1 MIMEFL
7 KSYQNIESLIC
18 YLADIVHTE
27 KYIFK
32 LSKEEYLKILQTFNN
47 AISTISTIPK
57 TIGNTTRLETL
68 SVDLI
73 ASKFVFIKGIK
84 RLNTQAKREL
94 NIEVSRDFVQNLLS
108 LLRVY
113 QRECVR
119 PRRFRLDLTPEVYK
133 NKRVVAEDF
142 SNYENLDFDGSPYL
156 AAGHKKNFATIFE
169 ELGFKYTMIKDFGVI
184 VKIPNF
190 VKFTIQKYSYTTE
203 QQDVYIGFRY
213 KNSSRRASNELY
225 IGFADSYTPFPHCS
239 TLKSKE
245 NFIRGFFHSSF
256 CPGNNRS
263 LIENL
268 IRQFLDID
276 STANKL
282 GILNR
287 LKFLVSSNKAIN
299 INDPWGIKVLEQVPG
314 NIVSLKY
321 MDTLIENSTAEKS
334 NKLLL
339 DMYKDSEVRDSLYY
353 PNANTFRWYLYLLV
367 TELNERGLTN
377 YYPYKGYIANSSSRP
392 LSRDNLKL
400 LIKNTLYHPKLW
412 QEIITKPTVSILF
425 VGLGSIGSYVAPG
438 FIEYVSELED
448 INLKVTLIDFDIVEP
463 KNIIN
468 QNFTVDDVGKFK
480 VDVVKETIAKN
491 SKKTHITAFTRRYDK
506 DVQLRH
512 YDLVITAVDTSD
524 KIPMH
529 YDCSAKAVPMFDY
542 SCNEDTIRMSY
553 TPYSGVFAEKVRH
566 TETLLE
572 GAVNKPTLPVVTRN
586 SPKLAIG
593 LIKFLMEFGGH
604 RTLLLESA
612 LKLTSSYKSL
622 ELFKIYE
629 DGKETY
635 SKLFKSKKE

>member
-7 KSYQNIESLIC
+7 KSYQNIEPLIH
-18 YLADIVHTE
+18 YLANVVHTE

-32 LSKEEYLKILQTFNN
+32 LSKEECLKIRHTFDN

-57 TIGNTTRLETL
+57 TSDNTTRLETL

-73 ASKFVFIKGIK
+73 ASKFVFI
-84 RLNTQAKREL
+84 QASKSL

-108 LLRVY
+108 LLRIY
-113 QRECVR
+113 KRECIR
-119 PRRFRLDLTPEVYK
+119 PRRFRLDLTPEIYK
-133 NKRVVAEDF
+133 NKRVVAENF

-156 AAGHKKNFATIFE
+156 EAGHKKNFATIFE
-169 ELGFKYTMIKDFGVI
+169 ELGFKYTMIEDFGVI

-203 QQDVYIGFRY
+203 QQDVYIGFKY
-213 KNSSRRASNELY
+213 GNSSTIANNELY
-225 IGFADSYTPFPHCS
+225 ICFADSYTPFPHCN
-239 TLKSKE
+239 TLNSEE
-245 NFIRGFFHSSF
+245 NFIRGFFNSTF
-256 CPGNNRS
+256 CPGNNRD

-276 STANKL
+276 SIANKL
-282 GILNR
+282 GILNK

-299 INDPWGIKVLEQVPG
+299 IDDPWGVKVLEQVPG

-353 PNANTFRWYLYLLV
+353 PNANTFRWYLYLLA

-377 YYPYKGYIANSSSRP
+377 YHPYKGYVANSSSRP

-400 LIKNTLYHPKLW
+400 LIKNALYQPKLW

-425 VGLGSIGSYVAPG
+425 VGLGSIGSYVAPE
-438 FIEYVSELED
+438 FIKYVSELED

-463 KNIIN
+463 KNIKN
-468 QNFTVDDVGKFK
+468 QNFTLDDVGKFK
-480 VDVVKETIAKN
+480 VDAVKQTIIKN
-491 SKKTHITAFTRRYDK
+491 SKKTHITAFTRKYDR
-506 DVQLRH
+506 DVQINN

-524 KIPMH
+524 KITMH
-529 YDCSAKAVPMFDY
+529 YDCSDKGIPMFDY

-553 TPYSGVFAEKVRH
+553 TPYTGVFEEKVRH

-572 GAVNKPTLPVVTRN
+572 GTVNKSTLPIVTRN

-604 RTLLLESA
+604 KALLLESA
-612 LKLTSSYKSL
+612 LKLASSYKSL
-622 ELFKIYE
+622 ELFKVYE

>member
-1 MIMEFL
+1 MIMGFL
-7 KSYQNIESLIC
+7 KSYQNIEPLIH
-18 YLADIVHTE
+18 YLANVVHTE

-32 LSKEEYLKILQTFNN
+32 LSKKECLKIRHTFDN

-57 TIGNTTRLETL
+57 TKSNTTRLKTL

-73 ASKFVFIKGIK
+73 ASKFVFI
-84 RLNTQAKREL
+84 QASKSL
-94 NIEVSRDFVQNLLS
+94 NIEVSRDFVGNLLS

-133 NKRVVAEDF
+133 NKRVTAEDF

-156 AAGHKKNFATIFE
+156 EVGHKKNFATIFE
-169 ELGFKYTMIKDFGVI
+169 ELGFKYTMIRDFGVI

-190 VKFTIQKYSYTTE
+190 AKFVIQKYSYTTE
-203 QQDVYIGFRY
+203 QQDVYIGFKYR
-213 KNSSRRASNELY
+213 NSSSRANNELY
-225 IGFADSYTPFPHCS
+225 IGFADSYTPFPHCK
-239 TLKSKE
+239 TLNSE
-245 NFIRGFFHSSF
+245 ANFITEFFYQTF

-268 IRQFLDID
+268 IVNLLEVK

-287 LKFLVSSNKAIN
+287 LKFLVSSNKTIN
-299 INDPWGIKVLEQVPG
+299 IKDPWGVKVLDQVPG
-314 NIVSLKY
+314 SIVSLKY
-321 MDTLIENSTAEKS
+321 MDTLIENSAAEQS

-339 DMYKDSEVRDSLYY
+339 DMYKDSEVRGSLYY
-353 PNANTFRWYLYLLV
+353 PNANTFRWYLYLLA

-377 YYPYKGYIANSSSRP
+377 YHPYKGYIANSSSRP

-400 LIKNTLYHPKLW
+400 LIKNALYNPKLW

-425 VGLGSIGSYVAPG
+425 VGLGSIGSYVAPE
-438 FIEYVSELED
+438 FIKYISELED
-448 INLKVTLIDFDIVEP
+448 INLKVTLIDFDIVEF
-463 KNIIN
+463 KNITN
-468 QNFTVDDVGKFK
+468 QNFTTGDMGRFK
-480 VDVVKETIAKN
+480 AEVVKETIAKN
-491 SKKTHITAFTRRYDK
+491 SKKTHITAFTRKYDR
-506 DVQLRH
+506 DVQINN

-524 KIPMH
+524 KIPIH
-529 YDCSAKAVPMFDY
+529 YDCSGKAIPMFDY

-572 GAVNKPTLPVVTRN
+572 GAVNKPTLPIVTRN

-593 LIKFLMEFGGH
+593 IIKFLMEFGKH
-604 RTLLLESA
+604 ETLLLESA
-612 LKLTSSYKSL
+612 LKLTSCYKSL